1 MAKDETLI
9 SQSTN
14 NFSSQDVLNMALGT
28 FISKQ
33 MISILKSS
41 GSISISQ
48 ILKLFAIMSL
58 DEIRISFMAMV
69 KKIFGIFGE
78 NYLIIL
84 QYIDKYILKNILVR
98 TFRYLI
104 NFLLKWG
111 LKPLLGISNEEK
123 KNICVI
129 NVKFTPTLDFMKKF
143 IKYVKPA
150 NYNIAPTHNIKLQEG
165 NILTYKQT
173 WLNIKIS
180 YDSMDLILCSNLAL
194 TFEKTDD
201 EIKLIKFNIKSQNMK
216 NNCEINHKIELNLCS
231 ESNNETELYEKFNNF
246 IFYIN
251 NNL

>member
-41 GSISISQ
+41 GSISVSQ

-58 DEIRISFMAMV
+58 DEIRISFMQMV

-111 LKPLLGISNEEK
+111 LKPLLGITNEEK
-123 KNICVI
+123 KNIYEI

-143 IKYVKPA
+143 IKYIKPE
-150 NYNIAPTHNIKLQEG
+150 NYIIAPTHNIKLQEG
-165 NILTYKQT
+165 NVLTYKQT
-173 WLNIKIS
+173 WLNI
-180 YDSMDLILCSNLAL
+180 
-194 TFEKTDD
+194 
-201 EIKLIKFNIKSQNMK
+201 
-216 NNCEINHKIELNLCS
+216 
-231 ESNNETELYEKFNNF
+231 
-246 IFYIN
+246 
-251 NNL
+251 